1 MIKAITIK
9 MKSDD
14 KVITAEDVAEAF
26 IDCVKEGRL
35 ESNAALWYL
44 DLIHDLFIT
53 NHEIAAVN
61 VLSCVL
67 HHTDSPICCELEDLF
82 KRFVKNERY
91 LVNFLDDFLGYDDI
105 DDYLL
110 ELELL
115 KLSRNCLRETHGEE
129 ADE

>member
-67 HHTDSPICCELEDLF
+67 HHADSPICCELEELF

-91 LVNFLDDFLGYDDI
+91 LVNFLDDFLGYDEI